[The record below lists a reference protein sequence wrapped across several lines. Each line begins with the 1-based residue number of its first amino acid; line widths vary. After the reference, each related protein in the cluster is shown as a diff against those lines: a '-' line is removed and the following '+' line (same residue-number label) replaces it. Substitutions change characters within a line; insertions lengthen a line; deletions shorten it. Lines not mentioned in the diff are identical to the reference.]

1 VLTLTGQQS
10 RESIPA
16 ERSGC
21 SLCHLDHV
29 AAFGNLFLVRVVR
42 KFIADGGGNQG
53 VLIAWNALTAIFPIA
68 LALVAAGGL
77 FLGAAGISA
86 ESISRLVA
94 NLFPPDQQQPALD
107 AINGVKQRSGLLGLI
122 AFAGFLWVGS
132 GLFGAMEGAFAVVYD
147 TKGRTF
153 VRQKLMSLAMMG
165 IFTVLALV
173 AVASST
179 VLAFLDRFPQL
190 SGPVGVPFGD
200 AVGVLAGCLLF
211 FIVYLVVPNRRQDIR
226 NVWPGAI
233 FAGAAFKALTLLF
246 PIYLQINKGINQYG
260 ATFAFLF
267 IMLTFFYLFGL
278 VTILGAEINAVLEE
292 PEGGGGASATR
303 HDQMP

>member
-1 VLTLTGQQS
+1 M
-10 RESIPA
+10 A
-16 ERSGC
+16 A
-21 SLCHLDHV
+21 LDR
-29 AAFGNLFLVRVVR
+29 LFPVRLVR
-42 KFIADGGGNQG
+42 KFLADAGGNQA

-68 LALVAAGGL
+68 LALVAVGGL
-77 FLGAAGISA
+77 ILGLAGISA

-94 NLFPPDQQQPALD
+94 DLFPPDQRQPALD
-107 AINGVKQRSGLLGLI
+107 AINGVKRQSGLLGLI

-147 TKGRTF
+147 TNGRTF

-179 VLAFLDRFPQL
+179 ALAFLDRFPQR
-190 SGPVGVPFGD
+190 SGLMGVAFGD

-211 FIVYLVVPNRRQDIR
+211 FVIYLVVPNRRQRIR
-226 NVWPGAI
+226 NVWPGAL
-233 FAGAAFKALTLLF
+233 FAGMAFKALTLLF
-246 PIYLQINKGINQYG
+246 PLYLQINRGINQYG

-278 VTILGAEINAVLEE
+278 ITILGAEINAVLEE
-292 PEGGGGASATR
+292 PEGGSPSSATR
-303 HDQMP
+303 HDHMP